1 VKIDFKILE
10 NYVPQESLPILQN
23 WFDQRP
29 FELKIS
35 KKRTTKLGDFRADI
49 RKSSN
54 RISVNS
60 NLNKYAFL
68 ITLTHEF
75 AHLLVWLQHQHK
87 VKAHGLEW
95 KTEFATLMNVLI
107 VKNIFPEHLKIVL
120 QKHLKNPPASS
131 ARDINLINELKKYD
145 ASNDTIQ
152 LIEIAEG
159 SKFSL
164 NNKRLF
170 IKGKKRRTRYLCKE
184 ISSKKEYLIHGVAE
198 VELIDTSATLST
210 SN

>member
-1 VKIDFKILE
+1 MTINFEILQ
-10 NYVPQESLPILQN
+10 NYVPQESLPILQK
-23 WFDQRP
+23 WFNQRP
-29 FELKIS
+29 FELRIP
-35 KKRTTKLGDFRADI
+35 KKRTTKFGDFRAST
-49 RKSSN
+49 KQLPN

-95 KTEFATLMNVLI
+95 KTEFATLMNVLLT
-107 VKNIFPEHLKIVL
+107 KKIFPQHLELVL

-131 ARDINLINELKKYD
+131 ARDVDLINELKKYD
-145 ASNDTIQ
+145 APSNTIQ

-159 SKFSL
+159 TSFVL
-164 NNKRLF
+164 NNKRIF

-184 ISSKKEYLIHGVAE
+184 ISTKKEYLIHGVAE
-198 VELIDTSATLST
+198 VELL
-210 SN
+210 NVVNN

>member
-1 VKIDFKILE
+1 MIASFEILK
-10 NYVPQESLPILQN
+10 NYVPQESLHTLEK
-23 WFDQRP
+23 WFNQRP
-29 FELKIS
+29 FELRIP
-35 KKRTTKLGDFRADI
+35 KKRTTKFGDFRASTNDLP
-49 RKSSN
+49 N

-75 AHLLVWLQHQHK
+75 AHLLVWLQHKHK

-95 KTEFATLMNVLI
+95 KTEFTTLMNVLLS
-107 VKNIFPEHLKIVL
+107 KEIFPEHLKIVL

-145 ASNDTIQ
+145 EPTTTIQ
-152 LIEIAEG
+152 LIEIPEG
-159 SKFSL
+159 TTFVL
-164 NNKRLF
+164 NNKRIF

-184 ISSKKEYLIHGVAE
+184 ITSKKEYLIHGVAE
-198 VELIDTSATLST
+198 VELTDTNTVD
-210 SN
+210 N